1 MTRRQARGIVLAGLL
16 LGWPRRQA
24 ILSPATVDAQQSA
37 PASVPQGPGSETPA
51 PSGLLLK
58 TETKLVRVDVVVT
71 DKKGNYLHDLAAKDF
86 HVFDN
91 DKEQPIANFSFGSS
105 APGAIRDRRYMVLFF
120 DDSTM
125 NSSDQSRARQAA
137 MKFIDANAGPD
148 RVMAV
153 VDFTGVLR
161 IVQNFT
167 ADADKLKKAAATYKP
182 SAVSPNGG
190 TDLGPA
196 DSLSSAGPT
205 LADSESDFGVHT
217 LLLAIRSLAMNLA
230 AVPGRKSLILFTD
243 GFLATPEEQGELS
256 ATISACNQANVAI
269 YPLDARGLIASRN
282 SLERVYGSQI
292 PFEPRDPRDAHAK
305 LILASY
311 PIAKEPGEPSQKGGG
326 GGGGG
331 TRGGGGAGPGGGTG
345 GGGTKGSGGVPGGN
359 RGGSSGMTPTSTY
372 PTWPLGT
379 TTPQMIVPTL
389 PETGEANQGVLYQLA
404 QGTGGFPIY
413 NSNDLL
419 GGLSKIAQEQEEY
432 YLIGYVPP
440 DSSAT
445 TCHTLKVRID
455 RGGATVR
462 SRTGYCNAKPKDL
475 LVGKPIEKDLEAHV
489 NQAASPP
496 SSGSLEA
503 PFVYTSPNT
512 ASVNVAMEVPASTI
526 EFSKDKGKYRA
537 DINILGIAYRSDG
550 TVGAR
555 FSDEVRLE
563 FEKDDW
569 KKFLEKPML
578 YGNQFQV
585 ASGQYQL
592 SVVLSG
598 GQNFGKFN
606 APLVIEPYDGK
617 TFTMSAITLSDD
629 LRPAAGLGGAL
640 EADLLS
646 DRTPLIIQDMEV
658 VPSGSNHFKRTEKVA
673 LYAQIYDPDL
683 VSQNPPAVRLGYS
696 IVDLKTGQGVLG
708 GRDIDLT
715 LFMKKGNPVMPIG
728 LQLPVDH
735 LEPGSYRLDI
745 EASNDTGKHTTI
757 RSVKFDTE

>member
-16 LGWPRRQA
+16 LCWPRRQA
-24 ILSPATVDAQQSA
+24 IFFPATVDAQQSA
-37 PASVPQGPGSETPA
+37 PATVPQPPSSETPA
-51 PSGLLLK
+51 RSSPLLK
-58 TETKLVRVDVVVT
+58 AETKLVRVDVVVT
-71 DKKGNYLHDLAAKDF
+71 DKKGNYLHDLTAKDF

-91 DKEQPIANFSFGSS
+91 DKEQPIVNFSFGSS
-105 APGAIRDRRYMVLFF
+105 TPEGARDRRYMVLFF

-125 NSSDQSRARQAA
+125 SVNDQPRARQAA
-137 MKFIDANAGPD
+137 LRFIDANAGPD

-190 TDLGPA
+190 TDLGLA
-196 DSLSSAGPT
+196 ESLSAAGPT
-205 LADSESDFGVHT
+205 LADSENDFGVHT

-243 GFLATPEEQGELS
+243 GFLSTPEEQGELS

-269 YPLDARGLIASRN
+269 YPLDVRGLIASN
-282 SLERVYGSQI
+282 KGLDPVYGSQI
-292 PFEPRDPRDAHAK
+292 SPEPRGSDSGDAHAE

-311 PIAKEPGEPSQKGGG
+311 PIALEPREPSQKGGG

-331 TRGGGGAGPGGGTG
+331 GGRGGGGAGPGGGTG
-345 GGGTKGSGGVPGGN
+345 GGGTRGPGNVG
-359 RGGSSGMTPTSTY
+359 GGSSGMTSTSAY
-372 PTWPLGT
+372 PTWPLGA

-389 PETGEANQGVLYQLA
+389 PETGVANQAVLYQLA
-404 QGTGGFPIY
+404 EGTGGFPIY

-440 DSSAT
+440 DSSTT
-445 TCHTLKVRID
+445 TCHTLKVKTD

-462 SRTGYCNAKPKDL
+462 SRTGYCNAKPRDL

-489 NQAASPP
+489 NEAASPS

-512 ASVNVAMEVPASTI
+512 ASVNVAVEIPASVI
-526 EFSKDKGKYRA
+526 EFSKDKGKYHA
-537 DINILGIAYRSDG
+537 DVNVLGIAYRSDG

-592 SVVLSG
+592 SVVFSSG
-598 GQNFGKFN
+598 GQHFGKFDV
-606 APLVIEPYDGK
+606 PLVIDPYDGK
-617 TFTMSAITLSDD
+617 TFTMSAIMLSDEVK
-629 LRPAAGLGGAL
+629 PAAGLGGAL

-646 DRTPLIIQDMEV
+646 DRTPLIVQNLEI

-673 LYAQIYDPDL
+673 VYAQIYDPEL
-683 VSQNPPAVRLGYS
+683 VSQSSPAVRLGYS

-708 GRDIDLT
+708 GRDIDLSP
-715 LFMKKGNPVMPIG
+715 FINKGNPVLPIG

-745 EASNDTGKHTTI
+745 EAANDTGQHTKI